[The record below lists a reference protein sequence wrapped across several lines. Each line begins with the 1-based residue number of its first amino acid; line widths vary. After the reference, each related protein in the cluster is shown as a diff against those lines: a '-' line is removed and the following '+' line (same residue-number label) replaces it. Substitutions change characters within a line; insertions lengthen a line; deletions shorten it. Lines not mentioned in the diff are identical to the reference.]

1 MSQNS
6 TAPHYND
13 DEIDLKDLLKKI
25 VHALERGLKII
36 LLSVL
41 LGAIL
46 GVAYYLRGNVTYQ
59 SSMVL
64 RSNILVLPNIEVIID
79 PIKQLLDEGNK
90 KLLSQNLNLDEDA
103 LDALTGLEVE
113 SVFEK
118 ESDNKEEEAS
128 YFEITATVSDNA
140 ILPALQKGIIAY
152 LQNNDFVKRRVAIK
166 EESLKTLIEKV
177 DNELK
182 EIELLKKRVEDGSV
196 LTAGGSNVV
205 LMEPSNLYQQ
215 SLAMAEKKQK
225 YVEELALVE
234 SIQVVKDFTPF
245 SKPSSPSWVL
255 CLVVGLAGG
264 LIIGFALLFFK
275 ELGRYVRS

>member
-1 MSQNS
+1 MNQNS
-6 TAPHYND
+6 AAPHYND

-25 VHALERGLKII
+25 INVLERGLKII
-36 LLSVL
+36 FLSIL

-46 GVAYYLRGNVTYQ
+46 GAGYFLYAKETFR

-64 RSNILVLPNIEVIID
+64 RSDILVLANIKSLISPLE
-79 PIKQLLDEGNK
+79 QLLEEGNSE
-90 KLLSQNLNLDEDA
+90 LLAQNLILDENA
-103 LDALTGLEVE
+103 VELLNKLEVE

-118 ESDNKEEEAS
+118 EADNKEEEAS
-128 YFEITATVSDNA
+128 YFEVTATVSANS

-166 EESLKTLIEKV
+166 EEGLKALIKQV

-196 LTAGGSNVV
+196 LTSGGSNVV

-215 SLAMAEKKQK
+215 SLLMAEKKQEF
-225 YVEELALVE
+225 VEELALVE

-245 SKPSSPSWVL
+245 NQPSSPSWVL

-264 LIIGFALLFFK
+264 LIIGFAVLFLR
-275 ELGRYVRS
+275 ELGRYVKS

>member
-1 MSQNS
+1 MNQNS

-13 DEIDLKDLLKKI
+13 DEIDLKDLLKRTI
-25 VHALERGLKII
+25 NVLERGVKII
-36 LLSVL
+36 FLSIL

-46 GVAYYLRGNVTYQ
+46 GVGYFLNSKETFQ
-59 SSMVL
+59 SSLVL
-64 RSNILVLPNIEVIID
+64 RSNILVLANIKSLLN
-79 PIKQLLDEGNK
+79 PIEQLLDEGNSG
-90 KLLSQNLNLDEDA
+90 LLAQTLMLDENA
-103 LDALTGLEVE
+103 VESLNSLEVE

-128 YFEITATVSDNA
+128 YFEITATVADNA

-166 EESLKTLIEKV
+166 EESLKALIKQV

-196 LTAGGSNVV
+196 LTSGSSNVV

-215 SLAMAEKKQK
+215 SLMMAEKKQT

-264 LIIGFALLFFK
+264 LIIGFAVLFFK
-275 ELGRYVRS
+275 ELSRYVKS